1 MQNES
6 FKYASRNPFRL
17 LTSIKES
24 KEKIEISLVDSKVKE
39 QLKVNPPAKKIADR
53 YTSEIASVSK
63 MKEYDNVAL
72 KQREA
77 LLQENKVLR
86 EKFSEDVQEAR
97 KIERNVAV
105 ISQTIG
111 EFLQI
116 LQSQSE
122 TVSDMHQAGKEAT
135 DQLKKV
141 DENLDL
147 TIKRTESHSNMMI
160 SIIGIM
166 TVLIL
171 LLDYFTP

>member
-6 FKYASRNPFRL
+6 YKYTNRNSFRL
-17 LTSIKES
+17 LTSTDGS
-24 KEKIEISLVDSKVKE
+24 KEVFQISSIDSKVKD
-39 QLKVNPPAKKIADR
+39 QIKNNQSAKKMADR

-63 MKEYDNVAL
+63 MKEYNGIAL
-72 KQREA
+72 RQREA
-77 LLQENKVLR
+77 LLQENKSLR

-97 KIERNVAV
+97 KIERSVAV

-111 EFLQI
+111 EFLQL

-122 TVSDMHQAGKEAT
+122 TVSEMHEAGKEST
-135 DQLKKV
+135 EQLKKV

-147 TIKRTESHSNMMI
+147 TIKRTESHSKMMI

-171 LLDYFTP
+171 LLDYLTP

>member
-6 FKYASRNPFRL
+6 HKFASRDPSRL
-17 LTSIKES
+17 LTSTEGS
-24 KEKIEISLVDSKVKE
+24 KHKFEISLIDSKKKE
-39 QLKVNPPAKKIADR
+39 QIKVNPPVKNITDR

-63 MKEYDNVAL
+63 MKEYDNIAL

-77 LLQENKVLR
+77 LLQENKALR
-86 EKFSEDVQEAR
+86 EKFCEDVQEAR

-135 DQLKKV
+135 HQLKQV

-147 TIKRTESHSNMMI
+147 TIKRTESHSKMMI
-160 SIIGIM
+160 TIIGIM
-166 TVLIL
+166 TALIL